1 MPLRNRSELATKFTY
16 NPHNETWQ
24 THKVRVV
31 VDKKPFAQGG
41 MRVCM
46 KLYELEDSGD
56 FVPCVAKV
64 FKKETNSKEYFDE
77 ALTQMAAECFAQ
89 EFNKLKTKWKVSFL
103 PVNVMMLNERNGQLC
118 NVEPL
123 LLGDYVKHN
132 DNDGNVET
140 SEQLPQAFTHFTWEA
155 SRHMLI
161 VCDIQ
166 GLADCY
172 TDPQIHSIDGQSF
185 GRGNLGQH
193 GILKFFKTHK
203 CNRICQA
210 LKLPPTDRKIA
221 DRQIMDRFE
230 VIKKKM
236 QNLQEPKFDSE
247 KFARGMAGAMEMVG
261 SERQGRSSR
270 NVSPLRDRSEGVDKA
285 GIDDNGIRPF
295 DRTSSAGQLSAGQRS
310 EIAAVQYRLQQLQ
323 IMSAKG
329 DRR

>member
-185 GRGNLGQH
+185 GRGNLGQVWH
-193 GILKFFKTHK
+193 AVTRMCLILITSCVVCVCDCCLTLLPSMGFSSSSRPTS
-203 CNRICQA
+203 A
-210 LKLPPTDRKIA
+210 TESAKLSNCRRLTERLQTDRC
-221 DRQIMDRFE
+221 
-230 VIKKKM
+230 
-236 QNLQEPKFDSE
+236 
-247 KFARGMAGAMEMVG
+247 
-261 SERQGRSSR
+261 
-270 NVSPLRDRSEGVDKA
+270 EG
-285 GIDDNGIRPF
+285 
-295 DRTSSAGQLSAGQRS
+295 
-310 EIAAVQYRLQQLQ
+310 
-323 IMSAKG
+323 
-329 DRR
+329 